1 MFAPPLI
8 RRPAAGIVLIVEDH
22 LLVQITATA
31 RIEDGGLSTL
41 VAGDADEAMAILTSR
56 DDVAAVFT
64 DIDMPG
70 SMDGLALAA
79 IIRRRW
85 PQIQVVVTSGQR
97 PSSMNP

>member
-1 MFAPPLI
+1 M
-8 RRPAAGIVLIVEDH
+8 
-22 LLVQITATA
+22 
-31 RIEDGGLSTL
+31 STL
-41 VAGDADEAMAILTSR
+41 VADDADEAMAILTSR

-97 PSSMNP
+97 PSKAAGLPDGVAFFQKPYDYSNLVNHFR